1 MTFVTKLLVK
11 LDFEVMVIIVG
22 TSMNVMKGHT
32 GTDFER
38 IAYISLLTAHFLLNL
53 IQVAST
59 MHFVT
64 IPMAVL
70 NVNAKLIG
78 FYERMIPNV
87 DQMFV
92 LMVIMDKACI
102 ANRCRIMLNA
112 RKKVH
117 MVPGRS
123 LVVR

>member
-1 MTFVTKLLVK
+1 
-11 LDFEVMVIIVG
+11 
-22 TSMNVMKGHT
+22 
-32 GTDFER
+32 
-38 IAYISLLTAHFLLNL
+38 
-53 IQVAST
+53 

-92 LMVIMDKACI
+92 LMVIMDKACT

>member
-1 MTFVTKLLVK
+1 
-11 LDFEVMVIIVG
+11 
-22 TSMNVMKGHT
+22 
-32 GTDFER
+32 
-38 IAYISLLTAHFLLNL
+38 
-53 IQVAST
+53 

-87 DQMFV
+87 EQMFV
-92 LMVIMDKACI
+92 LMVITDKACI

-112 RKKVH
+112 RKKVN
-117 MVPGRS
+117 MVPGRFD
-123 LVVR
+123 LC